1 MELALF
7 AASFLFFYLGFP
19 APALFLRCGLAASL
33 RFSPRAALA
42 LSGIAALC
50 GSLAALFARGGLGAA
65 PAPARSRLIPAAFA
79 GGTLGRSL
87 LLMFTARFTGSLP
100 LLRVQVVPLLM
111 LCLLFLLPQTGAAHP
126 APQRSPRMSG
136 AAAFGWLCFFCG
148 MVDGFFGAGGQLL
161 FLGLF
166 PVRIVRRRFSVP
178 ASAALLTACAQAG
191 ALLLTAYS
199 GAEQVFPGQMVAL
212 LSFGAALGALAAEA
226 EQKRG
231 PLAMGTSAALKVYL
245 ILSALAGVEHAFA
258 G

>member
-19 APALFLRCGLAASL
+19 EPALFLRCGLAASL

-65 PAPARSRLIPAAFA
+65 PAPARSRLIPATFA

-111 LCLLFLLPQTGAAHP
+111 LCLLFLLPQNG
-126 APQRSPRMSG
+126 
-136 AAAFGWLCFFCG
+136 
-148 MVDGFFGAGGQLL
+148 
-161 FLGLF
+161 
-166 PVRIVRRRFSVP
+166 
-178 ASAALLTACAQAG
+178 
-191 ALLLTAYS
+191 
-199 GAEQVFPGQMVAL
+199 
-212 LSFGAALGALAAEA
+212 
-226 EQKRG
+226 
-231 PLAMGTSAALKVYL
+231 
-245 ILSALAGVEHAFA
+245 
-258 G
+258 